1 MISSLKLAGRTRA
14 HAALDQ
20 LRGLVCAVATGLAC
34 AAPAT
39 AAEYLV
45 RPGDVLSLMFI
56 GGSHSTYSIPVEIDG
71 LAWFP
76 IIGGIPVSGLDMAEV
91 RRQVADAY
99 SATSISFG
107 AGGAAELLRPNQVHV
122 GVAQYRPVYVG
133 GSLGQPVVID
143 YRPGL
148 TLRQALTLAAS
159 RQASPQAASDV
170 TERIEA
176 LSYEKGRIEARI
188 WRLRAVLGEAS
199 PDEFQQVFGSRA
211 PDVRQLASLERS
223 VVEALE
229 GERQRQQKALQDE
242 IQRTEGR
249 ITVLLAQREI
259 ELEAQVLDDKQAEN
273 MRLAPTSEVADA
285 RRAALTSAT
294 RVLQLDVEI
303 ESARSRLTELKV
315 LESGVMVDGAGER
328 WSELA
333 DQLVLYH
340 QTEAELS
347 ALRASA
353 LVADDEPPTQVVI
366 TRDTGETIHTTVGD
380 ATQALLPGDVIEL
393 VTESPVHPYAA
404 DGDDL

>member
-1 MISSLKLAGRTRA
+1 MISSLEPAGRTRA
-14 HAALDQ
+14 HPALDQ
-20 LRGLVCAVATGLAC
+20 LRRLVCAVATGLIC

-45 RPGDVLSLMFI
+45 RPGDVLSLKFI
-56 GGSHSTYSIPVEIDG
+56 GGSDSSYSIPVEIDG

-76 IIGGIPVSGLDMAEV
+76 IIGGLPVSGLNMAEV

-99 SATSISFG
+99 AVTSVSFG
-107 AGGAAELLRPNQVHV
+107 AGGSAELLRPNQVHV

-159 RQASPQAASDV
+159 RQASPETASDV

-176 LSYEKGRIEARI
+176 LTYEKGRIEARI

-199 PDEFQQVFGSRA
+199 PDEFQKVFGSRS
-211 PDVRQLASLERS
+211 PDVRQIASLERS

-229 GERQRQQKALQDE
+229 GERQREHRALQDE
-242 IQRTEGR
+242 IRRTEGR
-249 ITVLLAQREI
+249 IAVLLAQREI
-259 ELEAQVLDDKQAEN
+259 ELEVQQIDDKLAEN

-294 RVLQLDVEI
+294 RVLQLDVQI
-303 ESARSRLTELKV
+303 ESARSRLSELKV
-315 LESGVMVDGAGER
+315 LEGEVMVDGAGER
-328 WSELA
+328 WSALA
-333 DQLVLYH
+333 DQLALYH
-340 QTEAELS
+340 KTEAELL
-347 ALRASA
+347 ALRSSA
-353 LVADDEPPTQVVI
+353 LVPDDEPPTQVVI

-380 ATQALLPGDVIEL
+380 ATQALLPGDVIDL
-393 VTESPVHPYAA
+393 VTESPVAP
-404 DGDDL
+404 LCC